1 MDKCIETFKLFV
13 SYFSSGTKLLHS
25 SPREQE
31 GSVSHSYCVTWYR
44 SSWCDTRE
52 CWTWEEKGIFMFLPN
67 WTQTTVQLEF
77 LAESDFLACEQTA
90 VATLFIYKRS
100 ETLSR
105 RMLSFSQLWLWSIL
119 LLWAWQTAQ
128 GLQLI
133 STQIKRTS
141 DWQRAFEG
149 EGWFRSCCR
158 CDVITKL
165 IYLDA
170 DCLEILICLVKTF
183 PFYHIMLKL
192 WALN

>member
-1 MDKCIETFKLFV
+1 MIPKQLMWHQRVLNLRRKVHLRVFAKLDTDRRAV
-13 SYFSSGTKLLHS
+13 S
-25 SPREQE
+25 
-31 GSVSHSYCVTWYR
+31 
-44 SSWCDTRE
+44 
-52 CWTWEEKGIFMFLPN
+52 
-67 WTQTTVQLEF
+67 F

-100 ETLSR
+100 KTLSR
-105 RMLSFSQLWLWSIL
+105 RMLSVSQLWLWSIL